1 MRQARK
7 VLGWMQT
14 ALWLI
19 VLAGAVLH
27 ATVRDGLDA
36 LAWLFYALPLPLL
49 ALATL
54 VLALWPFARGLHRIV
69 AGLCCIGLGGVWVS
83 RSWCRGPAP
92 DGHATPMEEVKVLC
106 WNIGR
111 PETPSWELIAL
122 VKKHAPDIVGIVEPG
137 RDAMNHRATYEEHLP
152 DYDCQVMP
160 RGLIVLTRWPAR
172 MRARGK
178 LDGIGA
184 YANFDVTLPHRGF
197 RLVLVDVH
205 ADPLMLRKPSLDEA
219 LAHGNHDPQC
229 IIMGDFNT
237 PLESVHF
244 APYRAAKMQDA
255 FATAGRGFR
264 ETWFWG
270 LPVLSLDHVWCGPSW
285 KVVEA
290 RKIRDGSSDHDA
302 LLVTLR

>member
-1 MRQARK
+1 M
-7 VLGWMQT
+7 
-14 ALWLI
+14 
-19 VLAGAVLH
+19 
-27 ATVRDGLDA
+27 ATCASSDA
-36 LAWLFYALPLPLL
+36 
-49 ALATL
+49 
-54 VLALWPFARGLHRIV
+54 
-69 AGLCCIGLGGVWVS
+69 
-83 RSWCRGPAP
+83 RSWVDERKTIP
-92 DGHATPMEEVKVLC
+92 TTSLC
-106 WNIGR
+106 
-111 PETPSWELIAL
+111 T
-122 VKKHAPDIVGIVEPG
+122 
-137 RDAMNHRATYEEHLP
+137 
-152 DYDCQVMP
+152 
-160 RGLIVLTRWPAR
+160 TRKGAR
-172 MRARGK
+172 WRFSQRLRRVPTLRARGK

-184 YANFDVTLPHRGF
+184 YANFDVTLPRRGF

-285 KVVEA
+285 NVVEA
-290 RKIRDGSSDHDA
+290 RKIRDWSSDHDA